1 MPARRP
7 RAPRPSARALLAW
20 YDKHRRAL
28 PWRAAPGV
36 RADPYRVWLSEV
48 MLQQTTVAVVIP
60 YFERFV
66 ARWPTLADLAA
77 ADEQDVLTA
86 WAGLG
91 YYARARRLIACARAV
106 VADHGG
112 RFPGDEGALRTLP
125 GLGAYSAAAIA
136 AIAFDRPAVVVDGN
150 VERVMA
156 RLYAVADP
164 LPGAKPI
171 LRRHAAALAPA
182 ARPGDYAQA
191 VMDLG
196 ATVCTPRAPRC
207 TVCPWA
213 RSCRAHAAGEPERFP
228 ARAAKATRPV
238 RYGMA
243 FLARR
248 SDGYVL
254 LRRRAPEGLLGGMT
268 EVPSTPWRATVWTL
282 DEATAHAP
290 AHARWHVVGRVEHTF
305 SHFHLVLD
313 VVGGRTSGAP
323 DGFWRAPGALA
334 AEALPSV
341 MRKVTRLLSQKN
353 SAPIGA

>member
-1 MPARRP
+1 
-7 RAPRPSARALLAW
+7 
-20 YDKHRRAL
+20 
-28 PWRAAPGV
+28 
-36 RADPYRVWLSEV
+36 
-48 MLQQTTVAVVIP
+48 MLQQTTVAAVIP

-77 ADEQDVLTA
+77 ADEAAVLAA

-91 YYARARRLIACARAV
+91 YYARARRLIACAHAMM
-106 VADHGG
+106 ADHGG
-112 RFPGDEGALRTLP
+112 RFPDDEDGLRALP

-156 RLYAVADP
+156 RLYAVAEP

-171 LRRHAAALAPA
+171 LRRHATALTPA

-196 ATVCTPRAPRC
+196 ATVCTPRNPRC
-207 TVCPWA
+207 SACPWA
-213 RSCRAHAAGEPERFP
+213 RPCRARAAGEPERFP
-228 ARAAKATRPV
+228 TRAAKATHPV
-238 RYGMA
+238 RYGVA

-248 SDGYVL
+248 ADGQVL
-254 LRRRAPEGLLGGMT
+254 LRRRPPQGLLGGMT
-268 EVPSTPWRATVWTL
+268 EVPSTPWRATPWTL
-282 DEATAHAP
+282 DEAVAHAP
-290 AHARWHVVGRVEHTF
+290 ARASWRALGRVEHTF

-313 VVGGRTSGAP
+313 VFGGRASAAP
-323 DGFWRAPGALA
+323 DGFWRQPGALA
-334 AEALPSV
+334 AEALPSI
-341 MRKVTRLLSQKN
+341 MRKVTRLLDQKN